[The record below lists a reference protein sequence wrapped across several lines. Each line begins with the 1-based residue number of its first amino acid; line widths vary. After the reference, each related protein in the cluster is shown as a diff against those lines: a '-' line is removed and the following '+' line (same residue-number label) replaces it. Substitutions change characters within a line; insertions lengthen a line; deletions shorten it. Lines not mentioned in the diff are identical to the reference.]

1 MSTRQPLASCVEL
14 GPDLSVFEQSSCAPY
29 LRHHL
34 ANLNLVDIKIFMTQ
48 LKKFVSELKRTH
60 LCGSLRASHDGA
72 QVNLMGWVDTRRDHG
87 GLVFIDLRD
96 RDGLVQVVLDPGQA
110 AMAVAKDVRG
120 EYVVGVRG
128 SVRKRPEGMTN
139 KKLAT
144 GEIEV
149 VAEQV
154 EILSE
159 AKTPPFQINDDAVSE
174 NLRLKYRYLE
184 IRSSQLNQRLR
195 LRHEIVRT
203 VRNYLSDEGFCEVE
217 TPILYKSTPEGAR
230 DYLVPSRVNQGTFYA
245 LPQSPQT
252 LKQLLMIGGMDR
264 YFQIARC
271 FRDEDLRADRQPE
284 FSQID
289 MEMSFV
295 DQDDIMGINER
306 MAQLIWKKFKCVDI
320 GAIPRMTF
328 NDCMN
333 RFGNDKP
340 DLRFGLELQDLGDVA
355 AGTGFKVFD
364 DVLANGAANKG
375 SIKGLGLEQGAE
387 FSRATIDKLV
397 EVVKKNGA
405 KGLVWIK
412 IDKDGKLTSALGK
425 NVAEDKVR
433 AMFAKLVPG
442 ATKGAAFIV
451 ADQWE
456 ATCAALSA
464 LRLQIGRDLKLID
477 ETKDRFLWVIDF
489 PLYEYDGQAKRWAA
503 RHHPFT
509 SPQNQY
515 MDDLKNGNE
524 KVFGEMLAKAY
535 DLVCNGYEI
544 GGGSVR
550 IHRSDIQAAMFK
562 SLGFSMEDAK
572 DKFGFFM
579 EALQYGTPPHAGI
592 AWGVDR
598 LTMILANTEAI
609 RDVIAFPKTAKATDL
624 MSESPSGVS
633 RDQLIELGIRLAP
646 SLESKA
652 SGSSAASGAEGVS
665 PAKEDS

>member
-1 MSTRQPLASCVEL
+1 MLIVRLETGRPDPTTKDLAE
-14 GPDLSVFEQSSCAPY
+14 
-29 LRHHL
+29 
-34 ANLNLVDIKIFMTQ
+34 M
-48 LKKFVSELKRTH
+48 KFVSELKRTNY
-60 LCGSLRASHDGA
+60 CGSLRAAHDGN

-87 GLVFIDLRD
+87 GLVFVDLRD
-96 RDGLVQVVLDPGQA
+96 REGLVQVVFDPGQP
-110 AMAVAKDVRG
+110 AMAQAKDLRG
-120 EYVVGVRG
+120 EFVVGVRG
-128 SVRKRPEGMTN
+128 TIRKRPEGMAN
-139 KKLAT
+139 KKLET
-144 GEIEV
+144 GEVEV
-149 VAEQV
+149 VADLV

-159 AKTPPFQINDDAVSE
+159 AKTPPFQINDAAVSE

-184 IRSSQLNQRLR
+184 IRSEVLNKRLR
-195 LRHEIVRT
+195 LRHEIIRT

-295 DQDDIMGINER
+295 DQDDIMAINEK
-306 MAQLIWKKFKCVDI
+306 MAALIWKKFRGVDI
-320 GAIPRMTF
+320 EKIPRMTF

-340 DLRFGLELQDLGDVA
+340 DLRFGMELKDLDMVA

-364 DVLANGAANKG
+364 DILANKG
-375 SIKGLGLEQGAE
+375 SIKGIGCSQGAE
-387 FSRATIDKLV
+387 FSRAQIDKLV
-397 EVVKKNGA
+397 DVVKKNGA

-412 IDKDGKLTSALGK
+412 IDKDGKLTSAVGK
-425 NVAEDKVR
+425 NMPEDKVR
-433 AMFAKLVPG
+433 AIFDKLVPEG
-442 ATKGAAFIV
+442 KGVAFVV
-451 ADQWE
+451 ADQWD

-464 LRLQIGRDLKLID
+464 LRLHLGRELKLID
-477 ETKDRFLWVIDF
+477 ESKDRFLWVIDF
-489 PLYEYDGQAKRWAA
+489 PLYEYDPQAKRWAA

-509 SPQNQY
+509 SPQNQF
-515 MDDLKNGNE
+515 MDDLRNGNE
-524 KVFGEMLAKAY
+524 KVFGDMLAKAY
-535 DLVCNGYEI
+535 DLVCNGHEI

-550 IHRSDIQAAMFK
+550 IHRSDVQAAMFK
-562 SLGFSMEDAK
+562 SLGFSLEDAK
-572 DKFGFFM
+572 NKFGFFM

-598 LTMILANTEAI
+598 LTMILANTDAI

-624 MSESPSGVS
+624 MSEAPNAVS

-646 SLESKA
+646 SLENM
-652 SGSSAASGAEGVS
+652 GAAPEA
-665 PAKEDS
+665 

>member
-1 MSTRQPLASCVEL
+1 M
-14 GPDLSVFEQSSCAPY
+14 
-29 LRHHL
+29 
-34 ANLNLVDIKIFMTQ
+34 
-48 LKKFVSELKRTH
+48 KFVSELKRTNY
-60 LCGSLRASHDGA
+60 CGSLRASDDGK

-87 GLVFIDLRD
+87 GLVFVDLRD
-96 RDGLVQVVLDPGQA
+96 REGLVQIVLDPNQA
-110 AMAVAKDVRG
+110 AMAQAKDLRG
-120 EYVVGVRG
+120 EFVVGIRG
-128 SVRKRPEGMTN
+128 TVRKRPEGMTN
-139 KKLAT
+139 KKMVT
-144 GEIEV
+144 GEVEL

-159 AKTPPFQINDDAVSE
+159 AKTPPFQINDQAVSE

-184 IRSSQLNQRLR
+184 LRSTQLNQRLR

-295 DQDDIMGINER
+295 DQEDIMNVNEK
-306 MAQLIWKKFKCVDI
+306 MAVLLWKKFRGVDI
-320 GAIPRMTF
+320 GKIPRMTF

-340 DLRFGLELQDLGDVA
+340 DLRFGLELQDLGEA
-355 AGTGFKVFD
+355 AIGTGFKVFD
-364 DVLANGAANKG
+364 DILANKG

-397 EVVKKNGA
+397 DVVKKNGA

-442 ATKGAAFIV
+442 AKTGAAFIV
-451 ADQWE
+451 ADQWDS
-456 ATCAALSA
+456 TCAALSA
-464 LRLQIGRDLKLID
+464 LRLQLGRDLKLID
-477 ETKDRFLWVIDF
+477 ESKDRFLWVIDF
-489 PLYEYDGQAKRWAA
+489 PLYEYDPQAKRWAA

-509 SPQNQY
+509 SPQNQF
-515 MDDLKNGNE
+515 MDDLRDGNE

-579 EALQYGTPPHAGI
+579 DALQYGTPPHAGI

-624 MSESPSGVS
+624 MSDSPSNVS

-646 SLESKA
+646 SLEQKA
-652 SGSSAASGAEGVS
+652 GGDAAGKSTGVA
-665 PAKEDS
+665 PE

>member
-1 MSTRQPLASCVEL
+1 M
-14 GPDLSVFEQSSCAPY
+14 
-29 LRHHL
+29 
-34 ANLNLVDIKIFMTQ
+34 
-48 LKKFVSELKRTH
+48 KFVSELKRTNYCGH
-60 LCGSLRASHDGA
+60 LRVSHDNDV
-72 QVNLMGWVDTRRDHG
+72 VNLMGWVDTRRDHG
-87 GLVFIDLRD
+87 GLVFVDLRD
-96 RDGLVQVVLDPGQA
+96 REGLIQVVFDPSKAEMA
-110 AMAVAKDVRG
+110 AAKDVRG
-120 EYVVGVRG
+120 EYVIAVRG
-128 SVRKRPEGMTN
+128 KVQRRPDGMIN
-139 KKLAT
+139 KKLPT

-149 VAEQV
+149 VAERV

-159 AKTPPFQINDDAVSE
+159 AKTPPFQINDEGVSE
-174 NLRLKYRYLE
+174 NLRLKYRYLD
-184 IRSSQLNQRLR
+184 IRSQQLNQRLR
-195 LRHEIVRT
+195 LRHEIIRA
-203 VRNYLSDEGFCEVE
+203 VRNFLSDEGFIEVE

-295 DQDDIMGINER
+295 DQDDIMNVNENLAR
-306 MAQLIWKKFKCVDI
+306 LLWKKFRGVDI
-320 GAIPRMTF
+320 GKIPRMKF
-328 NDCMN
+328 VDAMNDY
-333 RFGNDKP
+333 GNDKP
-340 DLRFGLELQDLGDVA
+340 DVRFEMKIQDLADVA
-355 AGTGFKVFD
+355 SGTGFKVFD
-364 DVLANGAANKG
+364 DVLAKNG
-375 SIKGLGLEQGAE
+375 SIRGIGCTQGAD

-397 EVVKKNGA
+397 DIVKKNGA

-412 IDKDGKLTSALGK
+412 IDNEGKLTSAVGK
-425 NVAEDKVR
+425 NMPEEKVR
-433 AMFAKLVPG
+433 AIFNKLVPEG
-442 ATKGAAFIV
+442 KGAAFVV

-456 ATCAALSA
+456 NACSALSA
-464 LRLQIGRDLKLID
+464 LRLHLGRELKLID
-477 ETKDRFLWVIDF
+477 ETKDAFLWIVDF
-489 PLYEYDGQAKRWAA
+489 PLYEFDAEAKRWVA

-509 SPQNQY
+509 SPQNQF

-562 SLGFSMEDAK
+562 SLGFSLEDAK

-579 EALQYGTPPHAGI
+579 DALQYGTPPHAGI

-624 MSESPSGVS
+624 MSEAPNSVS

-646 SLESKA
+646 SLETKS
-652 SGSSAASGAEGVS
+652 SGAAGEA
-665 PAKEDS
+665 PKAE